1 MSIFFIIMLT
11 VAELILIGLVFTFF
25 IRLKRSE
32 SVVAKLQ
39 ANQEQL
45 LERVYRN
52 ATLEQELVASFAQ
65 RQEQL
70 TKLIP
75 HLEDRIQTMQKLLTQ
90 AEGISHSPQFLREV
104 IQNAQKKGLTNDEI
118 AVKTGLSKD
127 EIELI
132 LKK

>member
-1 MSIFFIIMLT
+1 MLT

-25 IRLKRSE
+25 VRLKRSE